1 MGFHIDM
8 SEVHEAKETFAD
20 KVNALSKKLDD
31 SSVSFARIADSKALE
46 GKVGDAIADDVNN
59 IHLPISVAMRDA
71 YKLLVD
77 GFNKEIESFASTV
90 EEHSQSAVLDE
101 DTLSSL
107 KRRLDQLAQDK
118 DSLDSKT
125 RSIYTSIDNIVDIS
139 MPSHSAFTRELSD
152 TKEVLTH
159 TINWVHNFES
169 QFDGLSALQDLVSAT
184 QSKLNAANRIKGLAF
199 GSSKFNSDVGNADY
213 RNLVQA
219 RDKKMRQLEE
229 VRTEKAA
236 RLRGEKEFAKQH
248 HLDWGGYVSL
258 LEKGH
263 VSSFRGYLK
272 MVGLLEEYLGSTYAM
287 KNATMGPKTASGDP
301 GFAMTDTVDPARDV
315 GTKVAQR
322 GKTLADL
329 GEKLGHGKIGG
340 GITMAT
346 AGLGVANDML
356 NEHKNLGQA
365 IVHNG
370 ASVVVGSVGG
380 KIGGV
385 VVGGVI
391 TALGGPAT
399 LAAIGGIALGMVISA
414 GFAQLYNRNFMGM
427 QTALDGVG
435 NTVQKSLNNIW
446 KNLTKKTQWDKVN
459 YNYQGVPWYETN
471 QGIGKST
478 D

>member
-1 MGFHIDM
+1 M
-8 SEVHEAKETFAD
+8 
-20 KVNALSKKLDD
+20 
-31 SSVSFARIADSKALE
+31 
-46 GKVGDAIADDVNN
+46 
-59 IHLPISVAMRDA
+59 
-71 YKLLVD
+71 
-77 GFNKEIESFASTV
+77 
-90 EEHSQSAVLDE
+90 DE

-139 MPSHSAFTRELSD
+139 MPSHSEFTRELSD
-152 TKEVLTH
+152 TNEVLTH

-184 QSKLNAANRIKGLAF
+184 QSKLNAANQIKGLAF
-199 GSSKFNSDVGNADY
+199 GSSKFNSAVGNTDY

-229 VRTEKAA
+229 VKTEKAA

-263 VSSFRGYLK
+263 VSDFREYLK
-272 MVGLLEEYLGSTYAM
+272 MVGLLQEYLGSNYAM

-346 AGLGVANDML
+346 TGLGMANDIM

-370 ASVVVGSVGG
+370 VSLAINTAATYLGEHAVASLFA
-380 KIGGV
+380 
-385 VVGGVI
+385 GVI
-391 TALGGPAT
+391 GGPAT
-399 LAAIGGIALGMVISA
+399 LAVMGGIGLGMLISL
-414 GFAQLYNRNFMGM
+414 GFDKLYGSNFMGI
-427 QTALDGVG
+427 QTTSDKIGNALQRVG
-435 NTVQKSLNNIW
+435 GDIW
-446 KNLTKKTQWDKVN
+446 KNIKANSEFSYVESYSHLKKAK
-459 YNYQGVPWYETN
+459 
-471 QGIGKST
+471 
-478 D
+478 